1 MTEEKL
7 KEATAIND
15 RIKNLKK
22 AREMVSLFK
31 GDSGIKIRGANYKNE
46 EIHLT
51 GDNKR
56 LLLQWI
62 DDTLEEDIRR
72 TEEKFSRL

>member
-7 KEATAIND
+7 REAATTYD
-15 RIKNLKK
+15 RIKNIRK
-22 AREMVSLFK
+22 AREIIGLFK

-56 LLLQWI
+56 LLLQWL
-62 DDTLEEDIRR
+62 DETLEEDIRR
-72 TEEKFSRL
+72 AEEKFSGL